1 LLFGSFARR
10 RDLMSADWYFMKKS
24 FFGGSKTVGP
34 IAESDFVKKIQKGEI
49 APETMVSSTSK
60 THGHWL
66 HLREIRTADQ
76 YWRKSQ
82 SSSNSTKGKDAS

>member
-1 LLFGSFARR
+1 
-10 RDLMSADWYFMKKS
+10 MSADWYFMKKS

-60 THGHWL
+60 THGHWF
-66 HLREIRTADQ
+66 IFI
-76 YWRKSQ
+76 
-82 SSSNSTKGKDAS
+82 